1 MEEKKELI
9 KIIISELEA
18 RGYIKKENTSF
29 KNTERLLFSYNKLKE
44 SINDRKEQIKDLKEV
59 GLPKKSKSITN
70 MISGNFQN
78 KDTSEVLED
87 SIKSISKHIDRTKII
102 LKHIDRTLEKFK
114 DDPYYEIIRLYYFE
128 NKSYEQIAEYYDSKN
143 LRKESPTASSTI
155 SRNKNRLINE
165 IKVLLLPN
173 DFLSEI
179 LGYC

>member
-102 LKHIDRTLEKFK
+102 LKHIDRTLEKF
-114 DDPYYEIIRLYYFE
+114 
-128 NKSYEQIAEYYDSKN
+128 
-143 LRKESPTASSTI
+143 
-155 SRNKNRLINE
+155 
-165 IKVLLLPN
+165 
-173 DFLSEI
+173 I
-179 LGYC
+179 L